1 MAETALAQRPT
12 RRDEDWR
19 YADEQW
25 LAKADPAALSHWREE
40 TVHAGET
47 RTECLELQ
55 SGVTRLRVAIEE
67 GASFALFAL
76 NRAQDYARLEIEA
89 RLSRGAHF
97 EFGGVTIGGDIEGA
111 PVTREFVIRTIH
123 EEPQA
128 SSNQTV
134 RAVHWGRST
143 GNFLG
148 RIEVARGAQKTDA
161 AQNYRALLLEK
172 GASANAK
179 PELEIYA
186 DDVKCAHGAAIGAL
200 DRDAA
205 FYMAARGI
213 PPQVARRLLVQAF
226 IGDAFVALNDETRR
240 EALFDAA
247 LECLEGAQL

>member
-1 MAETALAQRPT
+1 MGETVLAQRPS

-19 YADEQW
+19 YTDEQW
-25 LAKADPAALSHWREE
+25 LARADPAALAPWREE
-40 TVHAGET
+40 AVHAGET
-47 RTECLELQ
+47 RTECLDLE
-55 SGVTRLRVAIEE
+55 SGVTRLRVTIEK

-76 NRAQDYARLEIEA
+76 NRAPDYARLEIEA

-97 EFGGVTIGGDIEGA
+97 EFGGVTIGGDVAGA
-111 PVTREFVIRTIH
+111 PVTREFVIRAIH
-123 EEPQA
+123 EEPLA
-128 SSNQTV
+128 TSNQTV

-148 RIEVARGAQKTDA
+148 RIQVARGAQKTDA

-226 IGDAFVALNDETRR
+226 IGDAFVALDDEVRR